1 LAQMRIGIFFGGP
14 SREREISFAG
24 GRTVYDNLDKSLFE
38 AIPIFVDSLKN
49 LILLDWPFIY
59 KGSIRDFYPP
69 VDFLPDSPHHFQ
81 IYVESLGNTDRR
93 SLEEMAR
100 KVGRLITTEELPGL
114 IDFAFLAL
122 HGTFGEDGE
131 IQGLLE
137 TLDIPYSGSGILPS
151 AIGISKAVQKE
162 FMAAA
167 GMPHP
172 AYFSIKRHDW
182 DSEPS
187 EAYYER
193 VNKEI
198 GFPYVVRPSRQGSS
212 IGVFIVEED
221 DPGRFA
227 ESVNAAFFR
236 KEIIS
241 EVWRKFT
248 QQERVEEVARLSDL
262 REGLGLP
269 LRMDGVSYEHPEDL
283 LIAIETHFEQCNDP
297 LMLEAVHGESEVVIE
312 SFIRGREFSCIV
324 IRNETA
330 EKSLAN
336 GPALALPPTEILKNE
351 ALFDYRSKYLAGLA
365 RKVTPIDLEEKD
377 IERIRKASE
386 ELFDFFR
393 FNTYARIDG
402 FIEEDGEIY
411 LNDPNTTSGM
421 LPSSFF
427 FHQAAEIGLAPGQF
441 LTYIIRT
448 SLAERLATGVH
459 YRGMHR
465 LLPAL
470 DRALE
475 ERQAHGAERIKVAVI
490 LGGYSSER
498 HISVE
503 SGRNIFEKLASSG
516 KYEPIPVFLSGNERE
531 FRLHIIPVNLLLK
544 DNADDIRVK
553 IEHFTHHPVIEK
565 IKSETHR
572 ITEKYARAG
581 YRFEPLA
588 VSLEELAAQI
598 DFAFIALHGRPGE
611 DGRIQAELEKYGIP
625 YNGSGP
631 ESSRLTIDKYESNE
645 RLRQAGISVARHC
658 VLDRQSWERN
668 PEEMLKEIEASFPY
682 PLIAKPVD
690 DGCSSAVKVIRSR
703 EEMRAFAETM
713 FRDEW
718 PIGDAAAR
726 ILKLKS
732 AEEFPQ
738 KDRLLLEE
746 LIGPEGAARFMEVTG
761 GMLIETD
768 ETGARHFEVFEP
780 SESLAGDAVL
790 TLEEKFLAGEGQN
803 ITPARFESGRLG
815 YGEIA
820 EKVKHDL
827 QRTAEILNVEG
838 YCRIDAF
845 VRIFEDGRVETIVI
859 EVNSLPGMTPATCIF
874 HQAALNNYKPHEFID
889 RIIELG
895 MKRNKRKFA
904 GKRKQDG

>member
-1 LAQMRIGIFFGGP
+1 MRIGIFFGGP

-38 AIPIFVDSLKN
+38 PVPIFVDSLKN

-69 VDFLPDSPHHFQ
+69 VDFLPDSPHRFQ
-81 IYVESLGNTDRR
+81 IYVESLGNIGRR
-93 SLEEMAR
+93 RLEEMAR
-100 KVGRLITTEELPGL
+100 KVGRLITAEELPGL

-137 TLDIPYSGSGILPS
+137 TFEIPYSGSGILPS

-167 GMPHP
+167 AMPHP
-172 AYFSIKRHDW
+172 SYFSIKRSEW
-182 DSEPS
+182 DRELP
-187 EAYYER
+187 EKYFER
-193 VNKEI
+193 IKNEI
-198 GFPYVVRPSRQGSS
+198 GFPYVVRPSNQGSS
-212 IGVFIVEED
+212 IGVSIVEEKNIE
-221 DPGRFA
+221 RFV
-227 ESVNAAFFR
+227 EKVNAAFFR
-236 KEIIS
+236 REIHC
-241 EVWRKFT
+241 EEWRRYT
-248 QQERVEEVARLSDL
+248 QEERVEEVAHLSDI

-269 LRMDGVSYEHPEDL
+269 VMMHGVSYEHPEDL
-283 LIAIETHFEQCNDP
+283 LLAIETHFEGYNEA
-297 LMLEAVHGESEVVIE
+297 LMLEAVNGESEVVVE

-324 IRNETA
+324 IRNETP
-330 EKSLAN
+330 EKTMAN

-365 RKVTPIDLEEKD
+365 RKVTPIDIEDKE

-386 ELFDFFR
+386 KLFDFFR

-441 LTYIIRT
+441 LTFIIRS
-448 SLAERLATGVH
+448 SLAERLATGVR
-459 YRGMHR
+459 YRGMNR
-465 LLPAL
+465 LLPDL
-470 DRALE
+470 DRALK
-475 ERQAHGAERIKVAVI
+475 ERKAHLAERIKIAVI

-516 KYEPIPVFLSGNERE
+516 KYDPIPIFLSGNEHE
-531 FRLHIIPVNLLLK
+531 FRLHIIPINLLLK
-544 DNADDIRVK
+544 DNADDICEK
-553 IEHFTHHPVIEK
+553 IEYFTKHPVIEE
-565 IKSETHR
+565 IKKETQW

-581 YRFEPLA
+581 YRFEPQA
-588 VSLEELAAQI
+588 ITVEELAAEI
-598 DFAFIALHGRPGE
+598 DFVFIALHGRPGE
-611 DGRIQAELEKYGIP
+611 DGHIQEELEKYGIP

-645 RLRQAGISVARHC
+645 RLRHAGISVARHQ
-658 VLDRQSWERN
+658 VLYRPHWESN
-668 PEEMLKEIEASFPY
+668 PEEMLKEIEASFSY
-682 PLIAKPVD
+682 PFVAKPVD

-703 EEMRAFAETM
+703 DEMRAFAATM

-718 PIGDAAAR
+718 PIGESAAR

-732 AEEFPQ
+732 AEEFPR
-738 KDRLLLEE
+738 KERLLLEE
-746 LIGPEGAARFMEVTG
+746 LIGPEGAVQFMEVTG

-768 ETGARHFEVFEP
+768 ASGARHYEVFEP
-780 SESLAGDAVL
+780 SESLAGDEVL

-803 ITPARFESGRLG
+803 ITPARFGTARMG
-815 YGEIA
+815 YRDIA
-820 EKVKHDL
+820 EKVKQDL
-827 QRTAEILNVEG
+827 QRTAEILHVEG

-845 VRIFEDGRVETIVI
+845 VRVYDDGHVETLVI

-874 HQAALNNYKPHEFID
+874 HQAALNNYKPYEFID

-904 GKRKQDG
+904 DS

>member
-1 LAQMRIGIFFGGP
+1 MRIGIFFGGP

-38 AIPIFVDSLKN
+38 PVPVFVDSLKN
-49 LILLDWPFIY
+49 FILLDWPFIY

-69 VDFLPDSPHHFQ
+69 VDFLPESPHRFQ
-81 IYVESLGNTDRR
+81 IYVESLGAMER
-93 SLEEMAR
+93 SRLEEMAR
-100 KVGRLITTEELPGL
+100 KVGRLIPAEELPGL

-122 HGTFGEDGE
+122 HGSFGEDGE

-137 TLDIPYSGSGILPS
+137 TLEIPYSGSGILPS

-172 AYFSIKRHDW
+172 AYFSIRRSEW
-182 DSEPS
+182 DAQNPEN
-187 EAYYER
+187 YFER
-193 VNKEI
+193 VKKEI
-198 GFPYVVRPSRQGSS
+198 GFPYVVRPSNQGSS
-212 IGVFIVEED
+212 IGVSIVEED
-221 DPGRFA
+221 GLEGFV
-227 ESVNAAFFR
+227 EKVNAAFFR
-236 KEIIS
+236 KEITCDH
-241 EVWRKFT
+241 WRQYKPE
-248 QQERVEEVARLSDL
+248 ERVELVARLSDI

-269 LRMDGVSYEHPEDL
+269 VRIDGVSYEHPEDL
-283 LIAIETHFEQCNDP
+283 LIALETHFDRYNDP
-297 LMLEAVHGESEVVIE
+297 LMLEAEYGESEVVLE

-324 IRNETA
+324 LRNETR
-330 EKSLAN
+330 EETLAN
-336 GPALALPPTEILKNE
+336 GRALALPPTEILKNE

-365 RKVTPIDLEEKD
+365 RKVTPIDLEAED
-377 IERIRKASE
+377 IERIRSASE
-386 ELFDFFR
+386 KLFDFFR

-402 FIEEDGEIY
+402 FIRDDGEIY

-448 SLAERLATGVH
+448 SLAERLAGGVR

-475 ERQAHGAERIKVAVI
+475 EKQAHRAEKIKVAVI

-516 KYEPIPVFLSGNERE
+516 KYEPVPVFLSGNEQE
-531 FRLHIIPVNLLLK
+531 FRLHIIPINLLLK
-544 DNADDIRVK
+544 DNADDIREK
-553 IEHFTHHPVIEK
+553 IEDFTHHPVIEK
-565 IKSETHR
+565 IKSETKW
-572 ITEKYARAG
+572 ITGKYARAG
-581 YRFEPLA
+581 YRFEP
-588 VSLEELAAQI
+588 VPVRIDELAAEI

-611 DGRIQAELEKYGIP
+611 DGRIQEELAKYGIP

-645 RLRQAGISVARHC
+645 RLRQQGISVARHR
-658 VLDRQSWERN
+658 VLERESWDRN
-668 PEEMLKEIEASFPY
+668 PEECLEELEKDFTY

-690 DGCSSAVKVIRSR
+690 DGCSSAVKVIRNR
-703 EEMRAFAETM
+703 EEMRAFATTL

-718 PIGDAAAR
+718 SIGEGAAR

-738 KDRLLLEE
+738 KERLLIEE
-746 LIGPEGAARFMEVTG
+746 LIGPEGASQFMEVTG

-768 ETGARHFEVFEP
+768 EKGERHFEVFEP

-803 ITPARFESGRLG
+803 ITPARFGTGRIS

-820 EKVKHDL
+820 GKVKHEL

-845 VRIFEDGRVETIVI
+845 VRVFDDGRVETIVI

-874 HQAALNNYKPHEFID
+874 HQAALNNYKPYEFID

-904 GKRKQDG
+904 SA